1 MSRQIKEKGRKAPAP
16 AASAAPRE
24 LARRAARESMERLRA
39 QARSEPEQQEPEDY
53 GGRQIE
59 GGAQRGAALAEH
71 GVQRAVKPL
80 LRGTRELTRSGKNA
94 GERRETTNTK
104 ADGHRGNSSP
114 DRKETSVIKE
124 RAAETEGRIREKPAQ
139 SGRVGEANAR
149 PVKERGQRSR
159 PLGQGQPALRD
170 IAQSLSQFDEKEI
183 VEQPAQRQI
192 ERQSAVWETQSPSTM
207 RGMSYGTE
215 TEARARP
222 IALQREVYSTNK
234 QNAHL
239 PLPPDARDM
248 RSGGGGVSDVRLA
261 PTPDRVSR
269 IVDHAAG
276 SQPPHGK
283 EAAAQSRVI
292 VKEKKT
298 AIRTGI
304 KTRRTAAV
312 ERGKQLAI
320 QNARRGGRTIRATG
334 TGARRT
340 AKDGAKAVRQLWKI
354 IRDAAAALRAMLAAL
369 TGGGGVAVLVI
380 LVICLVAMLLATPFG
395 LFLSGGS
402 SESGDSLQSAITSLN
417 GEFCMVIEQIQTDH
431 PHDVLELDNDE
442 LAAAMDNWNDVLAV
456 YAVLVTTDDASPG
469 DAATMTPEKLDVLRR
484 VFWDMN
490 QISYTLTTAEAPDDT
505 TTLTISITTKHQDEI
520 TAQYG
525 FTAEQTALLHE
536 MAQPQY
542 ANLFAA
548 VRGSNASLTL
558 SPRQMRE
565 IIDNLPP
572 NLSAERRQVVLTAYQ
587 LLGKVNYH
595 WGGKS
600 LALGWDSRW
609 GAPKVV
615 AAAGDSTS
623 GTMRPFGLDCSGFVD
638 WVFYNVSNGAYVIGH
653 GGGASAQHSYCI
665 PISWSE
671 AQPGDLAF
679 YPGDSHVGVI
689 CGFDEDG
696 NVRIIHC
703 AKSANNVVVTGK
715 SGFVAAGRPYYYT
728 Q

>member
-1 MSRQIKEKGRKAPAP
+1 MSRKIKEKGGKAPIP
-16 AASAAPRE
+16 AVSAAPRE
-24 LARRAARESMERLRA
+24 LAWHAARESAERLRE
-39 QARSEPEQQEPEDY
+39 QARPERTRQEPEDY
-53 GGRQIE
+53 GSEQVE
-59 GGAQRGAALAEH
+59 GGVQRGAALAAH
-71 GVQRAVKPL
+71 GVRCAGDHLAHNVRERL
-80 LRGTRELTRSGKNA
+80 HSGGDARG
-94 GERRETTNTK
+94 RRETTEQE
-104 ADGHRGNSSP
+104 SP
-114 DRKETSVIKE
+114 RHSRDVSPEREKNPAIRE
-124 RAAETEGRIREKPAQ
+124 RAAEPEGRMREKPVRRERDGGKPAD
-139 SGRVGEANAR
+139 SA
-149 PVKERGQRSR
+149 KE
-159 PLGQGQPALRD
+159 LGQHFVQRNEKRSAPQDVL
-170 IAQSLSQFDEKEI
+170 QSLSRFDGKGI
-183 VEQPAQRQI
+183 VEQPTQR
-192 ERQSAVWETQSPSTM
+192 EAESRLAVWETQSLSTM
-207 RGMSYGTE
+207 RGMSCRMEPAGMAKQTE
-215 TEARARP
+215 YRHKTHIP
-222 IALQREVYSTNK
+222 DSP
-234 QNAHL
+234 NAA
-239 PLPPDARDM
+239 PLPDLWNRTAEPNTSHGRGTAT
-248 RSGGGGVSDVRLA
+248 G
-261 PTPDRVSR
+261 SR
-269 IVDHAAG
+269 ML
-276 SQPPHGK
+276 
-283 EAAAQSRVI
+283 

-298 AIRTGI
+298 AARAGG
-304 KTRRTAAV
+304 KPYQSAM
-312 ERGKQLAI
+312 ERGRQLAI
-320 QNARRGGRTIRATG
+320 RSARRGRLPIRAA
-334 TGARRT
+334 GARRMAT
-340 AKDGAKAVRQLWKI
+340 DGEKAAGQLKKI
-354 IRDAAAALRAMLAAL
+354 VKDAAASLRAMLAAL
-369 TGGGGVAVLVI
+369 TGGGGVAFLVI

-395 LFLSGGS
+395 LFLAGGS
-402 SESGDSLQSAITSLN
+402 TDSGDSLQSAITSLN

-431 PHDVLELDNDE
+431 PHDVLELDNDG

-490 QISYTLTTAEAPDDT
+490 QISYTLTTAEAPDDAI
-505 TTLTISITTKHQDEI
+505 TLTISITTKHQDEI
-520 TAQYG
+520 AAQYG
-525 FTAEQTALLHE
+525 FTAEQTELLHE

-565 IIDNLPP
+565 IIDDLPP

-600 LALGWDSRW
+600 LAIGWDSRW
-609 GAPKVV
+609 GAPKIV

-653 GGGASAQHSYCI
+653 GGGASAQHSYCA
-665 PISWSE
+665 PISWPA

-715 SGFVAAGRPYYYT
+715 SGFVAVGRPYYYT